1 VVCHQKKAATCSERL
16 TPPPLPGG
24 YKVGEKVFFT
34 GASQT
39 ASSGNK
45 LVHGQ
50 QGEVKRPAT
59 FESVKGKGVCV
70 PLLFPGN
77 KGSVDFFLT
86 SVTCLPST
94 PRRLPPPPAPHT
106 RDAANA
112 PSVPTTASVPRRPS
126 PHSRRLHAQP
136 LAPQPTARMWD
147 GTVQGRW
154 PRA

>member
-1 VVCHQKKAATCSERL
+1 MRCTGCCYFTPSSYIASEGCEARVVCHQKKAATCSERL

-39 ASSGNK
+39 ISSGNK

-50 QGEVKRPAT
+50 QGEVKGPAT

-86 SVTCLPST
+86 SVP
-94 PRRLPPPPAPHT
+94 
-106 RDAANA
+106 
-112 PSVPTTASVPRRPS
+112 
-126 PHSRRLHAQP
+126 RLHAASAATP
-136 LAPQPTARMWD
+136 RLRPTHATLPTRRCPHATLLIK
-147 GTVQGRW
+147 GELRASGRKVVH
-154 PRA
+154 